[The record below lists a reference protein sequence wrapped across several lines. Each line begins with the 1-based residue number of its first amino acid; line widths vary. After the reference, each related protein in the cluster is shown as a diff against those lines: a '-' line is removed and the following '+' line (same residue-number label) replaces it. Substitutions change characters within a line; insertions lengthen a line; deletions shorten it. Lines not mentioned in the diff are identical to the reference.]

1 MLRWSKFTGIVNV
14 QPSEPF
20 SSPLNYA
27 HTIEPSCVI
36 IGSSTRYCSSYW
48 QRTLSLSLSL
58 SFLSSIDIIL
68 ISLREV
74 AEYEIE
80 KFKSKLER
88 ICKIK
93 KLGVP
98 RFFTWQ
104 SEREKGKAES
114 LSPHPPLCTFQ
125 TRNPRLVSS
134 RLVEPNPNLVS
145 LTERANIWSAAG
157 ARTIAHNRR

>member
-36 IGSSTRYCSSYW
+36 IGS
-48 QRTLSLSLSL
+48 RTVLFLLLTTTNAVSL
-58 SFLSSIDIIL
+58 SFSFFSFFDRYNSYLIARSSRIRNWKIQVEL
-68 ISLREV
+68 
-74 AEYEIE
+74 A
-80 KFKSKLER
+80 KLER

-134 RLVEPNPNLVS
+134 RRAKSKPRFAYGTSEYLV
-145 LTERANIWSAAG
+145 RCW
-157 ARTIAHNRR
+157 RTHDRS